1 MSKIVASIARSCSL
15 SRSKFSPMLGLND
28 DSIWIDDYSRT
39 RACLVSLLNWIER
52 FWDGYEDTVSLKQIN
67 FHR

>member
-1 MSKIVASIARSCSL
+1 
-15 SRSKFSPMLGLND
+15 MLGLND

-52 FWDGYEDTVSLKQIN
+52 FWDEYEDTVSLKQIN
-67 FHR
+67 FRF